1 MNGLSRLTVALGALA
16 CTSGAFAQRLL
27 IPDTDSTA
35 IMELDPFSG
44 ELVRPQAIDLDL
56 VTGGLAIFPIEVI
69 EAPNGE
75 LWISD
80 VSADTIFRLSPDGS
94 TLLGTA
100 TGPLDQC
107 RGLAPFASGAVV
119 ANSGTSAGAPGEALV
134 RVDGSGALVSSDT
147 IGFPLDVE
155 PFTFN
160 GVPGFLVSDIFGEDI
175 VFAEQANLSA
185 QTIFH
190 NSNGISGID
199 TPNQIHVAGSRV
211 FAASASTP
219 VGIFE
224 YDSSGAELA
233 YFDTSSVG
241 GVRGVHL
248 LGNGNLLFTTGSGVH
263 IYDTSTDAITT
274 EFDGASGQFISF
286 YAGDICACN
295 NYCTAN
301 PNSTGLPATISA
313 IGTGRVI
320 DNDLALVASQLPT
333 SSFGFFITS
342 RFQGF
347 VTNPGGSAG
356 NLCLGSSI
364 GRYVGPGQIQ
374 NSGATGSFS
383 LDLDLTQTP
392 QPSGL
397 VSVSPGQTWN
407 FQTWFRDTVGGMP
420 TSNFTDGVRVV
431 FF

>member
-1 MNGLSRLTVALGALA
+1 M
-16 CTSGAFAQRLL
+16 
-27 IPDTDSTA
+27 
-35 IMELDPFSG
+35 
-44 ELVRPQAIDLDL
+44 
-56 VTGGLAIFPIEVI
+56 
-69 EAPNGE
+69 
-75 LWISD
+75 
-80 VSADTIFRLSPDGS
+80 
-94 TLLGTA
+94 
-100 TGPLDQC
+100 
-107 RGLAPFASGAVV
+107 
-119 ANSGTSAGAPGEALV
+119 
-134 RVDGSGALVSSDT
+134 
-147 IGFPLDVE
+147 
-155 PFTFN
+155 
-160 GVPGFLVSDIFGEDI
+160 SDIFGEDI

-263 IYDTSTDAITT
+263 IYDTSTDVVTT

-320 DNDLALVASQLPT
+320 DNDLALVAAQLPT